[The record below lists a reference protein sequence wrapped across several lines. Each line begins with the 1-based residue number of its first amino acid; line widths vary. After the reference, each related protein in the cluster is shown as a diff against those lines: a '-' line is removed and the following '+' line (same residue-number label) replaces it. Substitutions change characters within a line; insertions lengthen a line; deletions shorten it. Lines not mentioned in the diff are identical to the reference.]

1 MVKLGPNELGG
12 KSANLEKAHGVNSKD
27 GKSLSLDPAHP
38 SLYRG
43 IVLADAL
50 PMLFQKLLCDRLS
63 TFCELHNL
71 PTSQQSCARP
81 HRQSLDTVYTLINYI
96 QHNHDIHKTPT
107 YVFFGD
113 LQTAFPSTFKQQLL
127 IRLAHYG
134 ITSELW

>member
-1 MVKLGPNELGG
+1 MLPLY
-12 KSANLEKAHGVNSKD
+12 KD
-27 GKSLSLDPAHP
+27 GKSPPLDPSHP
-38 SLYRG
+38 GSYRG

-63 TFCELHNL
+63 TFSELPNL
-71 PTSQQSCARP
+71 PTSQQSCGQP
-81 HRQSLDTVYTLINYI
+81 LDTVYTLISYI

-127 IRLAHYG
+127 ICLAYYG
-134 ITSELW
+134 ITGQLWQ